1 MGLTCRYSLP
11 YCVDTGT
18 TKGDTMKYAVV
29 TVGETYHIG
38 NLDTATTMCDQPQAT
53 WRTMLDTR
61 NKTLLGAY
69 SLIMDRK
76 AACTTCQTA
85 GSKWQTVNA

>member
-1 MGLTCRYSLP
+1 
-11 YCVDTGT
+11 
-18 TKGDTMKYAVV
+18 MKYAVV

-38 NLDTATTMCDQPQAT
+38 NLDTHATMCDQPKTT

-61 NKTLLGAY
+61 NKTLAGAY
-69 SLIMDRK
+69 SLIMGRN
-76 AACTTCQTA
+76 ASCPTCEVA